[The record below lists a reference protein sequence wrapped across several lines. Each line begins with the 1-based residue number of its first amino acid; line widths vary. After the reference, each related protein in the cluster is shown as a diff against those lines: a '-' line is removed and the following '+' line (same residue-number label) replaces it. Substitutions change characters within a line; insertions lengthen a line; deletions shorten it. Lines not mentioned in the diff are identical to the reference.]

1 MIPPYPAR
9 RWACGRVKLGATL
22 AAPPCWIHTVRAVL

>member
-9 RWACGRVKLGATL
+9 RWACGRVKLGAT
-22 AAPPCWIHTVRAVL
+22 VAVLPR